1 MSKMLFEVSLPLDIA
16 KAKED
21 LSINNLWKYLRYIRM
36 FMERSRMEHDEKDIS
51 YTFYNN
57 LLWDGVTALVI
68 DNIIGLVIAKVV
80 DGKKDVNGDYV
91 TVDLEGENGWKRKNV
106 KVGKECVLCYADET
120 RIPPIIYIWALA
132 NEVISIEDIIRT
144 QNNML
149 RKPILVD
156 GIGAD
161 LDDAMVK
168 ASNVLSGVAFINKK
182 GGKSKS
188 NVMDANGMEVLNLQ
202 VGNSYKGAELWA
214 SRKNY
219 EEFICDYLGYP
230 TAKNEK
236 RERVNVS
243 ETNNENSIGMTFYA
257 SYNAMQRK
265 CVEEAKS
272 VLNIDLKYT
281 ELISKPE
288 EKEEKE
294 NGSNENE
301 VE

>member
-1 MSKMLFEVSLPLDIA
+1 MLFELSLPTEIA

-21 LSINNLWKYLRYIRM
+21 LGIDNLWKYLRYIRM
-36 FMERSRMEHDEKDIS
+36 FMERSRMEYEGKDVS

-57 LLWDGVTALVI
+57 LLWGGVTALVK

-80 DGKKDVNGDYV
+80 DGKKNVNGDYD
-91 TVDLEGENGWKRKNV
+91 TVDLEAENGWKRKNV
-106 KVGKECVLCYADET
+106 KVGKDCVLCYADET

-161 LDDAMVK
+161 LDDAMVR

-257 SYNAMQRK
+257 SYDAMQRK

-272 VLNIDLKYT
+272 VLDIDLVYT

-288 EKEEKE
+288 ESEGNE
-294 NGSNENE
+294 NGSDENE

>member
-1 MSKMLFEVSLPLDIA
+1 MSKMLFELSLPTEIA

-21 LSINNLWKYLRYIRM
+21 LGIDNLWKYLRYIRM
-36 FMERSRMEHDEKDIS
+36 FMERSRMEYEGKDVS

-57 LLWDGVTALVI
+57 LLWGGVTALVK

-80 DGKKDVNGDYV
+80 DGKKNVNGDYD
-91 TVDLEGENGWKRKNV
+91 TVDLEAENGWKRKNV
-106 KVGKECVLCYADET
+106 KVGKDCVLCYADET

-161 LDDAMVK
+161 LDDAMVR

-257 SYNAMQRK
+257 SYDAMQRK

-272 VLNIDLKYT
+272 VLDIDLVYT

-288 EKEEKE
+288 ESEGNE
-294 NGSNENE
+294 NGSDENE

>member
-1 MSKMLFEVSLPLDIA
+1 MSKMLFELSLPIDIA

-21 LSINNLWKYLRYIRM
+21 LGINNLWKYLRYIRM
-36 FMERSRMEHDEKDIS
+36 FMERSRMEYDGKDVS

-57 LLWDGVTALVI
+57 LLWGGVTALVK

-80 DGKKDVNGDYV
+80 DGKKNVNGDYD
-91 TVDLEGENGWKRKNV
+91 TVDLEAENGWKRKNV
-106 KVGKECVLCYADET
+106 KVGKDCVLCYADET

-257 SYNAMQRK
+257 SYDAMQRK

-272 VLNIDLKYT
+272 VLDIDLVYT

-288 EKEEKE
+288 ESEVKEDDKE
-294 NGSNENE
+294 TEMD
-301 VE
+301 